1 MVTFKASKEGL
12 AQIKQSRVEK
22 GWAISDYRWLEEATK
37 IIDKSL
43 QEQGILAAGISTG
56 TWKRFLA
63 GKSAINAEA
72 FQAYC
77 QVLGLEWK
85 EVVEDIGGK
94 IVDKKPEPSNIKKRS
109 ARIFISYR
117 NSEPDLSLTLQFYQA
132 LTTAGHQVFMAGESL
147 KIGEDWP
154 QVLALELEQCDYFL
168 LLLSLD
174 SAVSEMVT
182 EEVKLAKN
190 LRSDRPENKPVI
202 LPIRV
207 NFPINSPL
215 NYELRS
221 YLDNIQQREW
231 NDAADTPIILEE
243 ILKIVAVG
251 GSSGWEISTKE
262 SKSNHTGIIPQT
274 FNDKPTPSAE
284 PELPGGQV
292 KLASKF
298 YVDRPPIEENC
309 YATLSKPGA
318 LIRIKA
324 ARQMGKTSLLA
335 RILYRGREL
344 GYRTV
349 SLSFQLA
356 NRQVFSDVD
365 VFLKWFSAMVGEEL
379 GLSDRLSIYWKE
391 ILGSNVNCKAY
402 FEKYLLPEINT
413 PLVLGIDEVD
423 RVFEYPEIAEDFFS
437 LLRVW
442 HEASKEKDIWKK
454 LRLVVVHSTEV
465 YLPMNV
471 NQSPF
476 NVGLPVDLPEFTPE
490 QILSLAKRHELNW
503 TDAEVEKLIAIVGGH
518 PFLVRVALYQIKYQD
533 LTLDSVLE
541 TAVSESGLYGDHLRR
556 HLWNLQQHPEL
567 AEAMKKVVNAS
578 EPVQLEG
585 LLAFKLNSMGLVN
598 LDGNKVKPRCSLYRQ
613 YLIDFLQKSG
623 TGNGERGTEG

>member
-1 MVTFKASKEGL
+1 MVTFKASKKGL
-12 AQIKQSRVEK
+12 AKIKQSRVEK

-43 QEQGILAAGISTG
+43 QEQGIFAAGISTG

-85 EVVEDIGGK
+85 EVVEKINGK
-94 IVDKKPEPSNIKKRS
+94 VTEKKSETSAIKKRS

-117 NSEPDLSLTLQFYQA
+117 NSEPDLSITLQFYQS
-132 LTTAGHQVFMAGESL
+132 LKTAGHEVFMARESIELGEEWSQIL
-147 KIGEDWP
+147 GR
-154 QVLALELEQCDYFL
+154 ELEQCDYFL
-168 LLLSLD
+168 LLLSLH
-174 SAVSEMVT
+174 SAVSEMVA

-190 LRSDRPENKPVI
+190 LRSDRPDNKPVI

-221 YLDNIQQREW
+221 YLDKIQQREW

-243 ILKIVAVG
+243 ILKIVAA
-251 GSSGWEISTKE
+251 GSSQGWEKQAQE
-262 SKSNHTGIIPQT
+262 SKSNNTRIIAPN
-274 FNDKPTPSAE
+274 FDEKPTPSAE

-298 YVDRPPIEENC
+298 YVERPPIEENC

-344 GYRTV
+344 GYHTV

-356 NRQVFSDVD
+356 NRQVFSDVNR
-365 VFLKWFSAMVGEEL
+365 FLKWFSAMVAEEL

-413 PLVLGIDEVD
+413 ALVLGLDEVD
-423 RVFEYPEIAEDFFS
+423 RVFEHPEIAEDFFS

-476 NVGLPVDLPEFTPE
+476 NVGLPIYLPEFTPE
-490 QILSLAKRHELNW
+490 QILSLAKGHELNW
-503 TDAEVEKLIAIVGGH
+503 TDVEVEKLIAIVGGH

-567 AEAMKKVVNAS
+567 AEAMKKIVNS
-578 EPVQLEG
+578 REPVQLEG

-613 YLIDFLQKSG
+613 YLV
-623 TGNGERGTEG
+623 ERLIG

>member
-12 AQIKQSRVEK
+12 IKIKQSRVEK

-37 IIDKSL
+37 IIDSSL
-43 QEQGILAAGISTG
+43 QEQGLLAVGISIG

-63 GKSAINAEA
+63 GKSPINAEA

-85 EVVEDIGGK
+85 EVVEEIGGK
-94 IVDKKPEPSNIKKRS
+94 VTDSNFKKSTRKKQR
-109 ARIFISYR
+109 AKIFISYG
-117 NSEPDLSLTLQFYQA
+117 NCEPDISLSLQFYQTLKA
-132 LTTAGHQVFMAGESL
+132 AKHEVFLAGESI
-147 KIGEDWP
+147 KVGEEWP
-154 QVLALELEQCDYFL
+154 KLLTSQLQQSDYFL
-168 LLLSLD
+168 LLLSPQC
-174 SAVSEMVT
+174 AMAEMVT
-182 EEVKLAKN
+182 EEVKLARD
-190 LRSDRPENKPVI
+190 LGSDRPENKPVI

-207 NFPINSPL
+207 NFPVNSPL

-221 YLDNIQQREW
+221 YLDKIPQREW
-231 NDAADTPIILEE
+231 KDAADTPILLEE
-243 ILKIVAVG
+243 ILNIAAEG
-251 GSSGWEISTKE
+251 NSSGWEQKLINTT
-262 SKSNHTGIIPQT
+262 SKIAPN
-274 FNDKPTPSAE
+274 FAEKPTPSAE

-298 YVDRPPIEENC
+298 YVERPPIEENC
-309 YATLSKPGA
+309 YETIQKPGA

-324 ARQMGKTSLLA
+324 ARQMGKTSLMA

-356 NRQVFSDVD
+356 NRQAFSDVD
-365 VFLKWFSAMVGEEL
+365 RFLKWFSAMVAEEL
-379 GLSDRLSIYWKE
+379 GLSDRLSTYWKE
-391 ILGSNVNCKAY
+391 HLGVNVNCKSY

-413 PLVLGIDEVD
+413 PLVLGLDEVD
-423 RVFEYPEIAEDFFS
+423 RVFQHPEIAEDFFS

-442 HEASKEKDIWKK
+442 HEAAKEKEIWQK

-476 NVGLPVDLPEFTPE
+476 NVGLPIDLPEFTPE
-490 QILSLAKRHELNW
+490 QILSLARRHELNW
-503 TDAEVEKLIAIVGGH
+503 TEAEADKLIKIVGGH

-533 LTLDSVLE
+533 LTLENVLE
-541 TAVSESGLYGDHLRR
+541 TAVSETGLYGDHLRR

-567 AEAMKKVVNAS
+567 AESMKKVVNS
-578 EPVQLEG
+578 NEPVQLQG

-598 LDGNKVKPRCSLYRQ
+598 LEGNKVKPRCHLYRQ
-613 YLIDFLQKSG
+613 YLIERL
-623 TGNGERGTEG
+623 GNC

>member
-1 MVTFKASKEGL
+1 MVTFRASAEGL
-12 AQIKQSRVEK
+12 AKIKQCRIEK
-22 GWAISDYRWLEEATK
+22 GWAINDHRWLEEATK
-37 IIDKSL
+37 IIDSSL
-43 QEQGILAAGISTG
+43 QEQGILAVGISTG

-63 GKSAINAEA
+63 GRLAINAEA

-85 EVVEDIGGK
+85 EVVAEMGRKLIDPK
-94 IVDKKPEPSNIKKRS
+94 SEKYARNKRS
-109 ARIFISYR
+109 SKIFISYR
-117 NSEPDLSLTLQFYQA
+117 NAEPDIGLTLQFYQA
-132 LTTAGHQVFMAGESL
+132 LKTAGHEVFMAGESIKL
-147 KIGEDWP
+147 GEDWP
-154 QVLALELEQCDYFL
+154 QRLALELQECDYFL
-168 LLLSLD
+168 LLLSPN
-174 SAVSEMVT
+174 SVVSEMVM

-190 LRSDRPENKPVI
+190 LREYRLENKPVI

-207 NFPINSPL
+207 NFYLNSPL
-215 NYELRS
+215 NYELLG
-221 YLDNIQQREW
+221 YLDKIQQREW
-231 NDAADTPIILEE
+231 KESADTPIIIEE
-243 ILKIVAVG
+243 ILSILAAE
-251 GSSGWEISTKE
+251 SRDGWEKKLTENQANHVINTSAIFP
-262 SKSNHTGIIPQT
+262 SNV
-274 FNDKPTPSAE
+274 NDKPTPSAE

-298 YVDRPPIEENC
+298 YVERPPIENNC
-309 YATLSKPGA
+309 YAALRKPGA

-335 RILYRGREL
+335 RILYQGREL

-356 NRQVFSDVD
+356 NRQVFTDINQ
-365 VFLKWFSAMVGEEL
+365 FLKWFSAMVAEEL
-379 GLSDRLSIYWKE
+379 DLPDRLSIYWKE

-413 PLVLGIDEVD
+413 PIVLGLDEVD
-423 RVFEYPEIAEDFFS
+423 RVFEHPEIAEDFFS

-442 HEASKEKDIWKK
+442 HEAAKEKDIWKK

-476 NVGLPVDLPEFTPE
+476 NVGLPIDLPEFTLV
-490 QILSLAKRHELNW
+490 QILSLARRHELNW
-503 TDAEVEKLIAIVGGH
+503 GEDEVAKLIKIVGGH

-533 LTLDSVLE
+533 LTLDSVLK
-541 TAVSESGLYGDHLRR
+541 TAVLETGLYGDHLRR

-598 LDGNKVKPRCSLYRQ
+598 LDSNRVKPRCHLYRQ
-613 YLIDFLQKSG
+613 YLV
-623 TGNGERGTEG
+623 ERLIG

>member
-12 AQIKQSRVEK
+12 AKIKQSRVEK

-37 IIDKSL
+37 IIDRSL

-72 FQAYC
+72 FKAYC

-85 EVVEDIGGK
+85 EVVEEIGGK
-94 IVDKKPEPSNIKKRS
+94 VVDKKSAESSRKKRR
-109 ARIFISYR
+109 ARIFMSYR

-132 LTTAGHQVFMAGESL
+132 LKTAGHEVFMAGESIKL
-147 KIGEDWP
+147 GEDWP
-154 QVLALELEQCDYFL
+154 QRLALELQQCDYFL
-168 LLLSLD
+168 LLLSLQ
-174 SAVSEMVT
+174 SVVSEMVT
-182 EEVKLAKN
+182 EEVKLARD

-207 NFPINSPL
+207 NFPINSSL

-221 YLDNIQQREW
+221 YLDKIQQREW

-243 ILKIVAVG
+243 ILKIVATG
-251 GSSGWEISTKE
+251 GSSGWEIPPRE
-262 SKSNHTGIIPQT
+262 SESNYLINTGIIAPN

-298 YVDRPPIEENC
+298 YVERPPIEENC

-349 SLSFQLA
+349 SLSLQLA
-356 NRQVFSDVD
+356 NRQVLSDVD
-365 VFLKWFSAMVGEEL
+365 RFLKWFSAMVAEEL

-413 PLVLGIDEVD
+413 PLVLGLDEVD
-423 RVFEYPEIAEDFFS
+423 RVFEHPEIAEDFFS

-442 HEASKEKDIWKK
+442 HEAAKEKDIWKK

-476 NVGLPVDLPEFTPE
+476 NVGLPIDLPEFTPE
-490 QILSLAKRHELNW
+490 QILCLAKRHELNW
-503 TDAEVEKLIAIVGGH
+503 TDVEAEKLIAIVGGH

-567 AEAMKKVVNAS
+567 AVAMKKVVKAS

-598 LDGNKVKPRCSLYRQ
+598 LDGNKVKPRCHLYRQ
-613 YLIDFLQKSG
+613 YLV
-623 TGNGERGTEG
+623 ERLIG